1 MEENFIKGNINTKYL
16 SLIYKDGFNGR
27 NLNEERLHSL
37 LAIASSIFLQ
47 HYLRSFKVDQLNKFP
62 NESLAKTLYLDL
74 NENLNIEQGTIIKT
88 NINYD
93 KTKNCFDILVN
104 DSFQTTLSA
113 DFSLNALTIDFPIND
128 NIYTIQLIS
137 INYDGTCKIQFE
149 GTIVITLHY
158 IA

>member
-1 MEENFIKGNINTKYL
+1 MEENFIRGNINTKYL

-27 NLNEERLHSL
+27 NLNEESFHSL

-47 HYLRSFKVDQLNKFP
+47 HYLRAIKIDQLININK
-62 NESLAKTLYLDL
+62 ESLTKTLYLDL
-74 NENLNIEQGTIIKT
+74 NENLNIKQGTIIKS

-93 KTKNCFDILVN
+93 PKTNSFDILVN
-104 DSFQTTLSA
+104 DSFRTNISA
-113 DFSLNALTIDFPIND
+113 NFSLNSLTIDFSIND

-149 GTIVITLHY
+149 GTIVI
-158 IA
+158 ISMN